1 MVVEGR
7 GSFSLSKEEE
17 ITEKLRQVI
26 DPEIGLNIVELGMVK
41 DVSVDRGQVRVKIA
55 LTVKGCPLANTI
67 EKDVIR
73 LVNETDG
80 IEGVS
85 VQMTSM
91 SKEEL
96 DSLGARLREMRSGQK
111 TPGKAPGMSAGI
123 DRMERKGVEKI
134 IAVMSGKGGVGKSFV
149 TSMLAIELRRL
160 GYSVGIL
167 DADIT
172 GPSIAKIFGL
182 NGKPLADENGVIPRE
197 TTTGIRVI
205 SMNLLLD
212 SPDTP
217 VIWRGPIINGVIRQL
232 FNDVNWGDLHFML
245 VDLPPGTGDAPLTV
259 FQSLPV
265 DAVVI
270 VSTPQDLAMLIVR
283 KSINMARQMNMPI
296 AGIVE
301 NMSYM
306 VCPHCSNEIEMFKE
320 SGIGGV
326 AEELGVNFLGKLPFD
341 PSANRLA
348 DEGRIEDYSSK
359 EAESLTRLVREQLVR
374 LTGVTT
380 APISWKKK

>member
-1 MVVEGR
+1 MKSEQL
-7 GSFSLSKEEE
+7 FLPTKDE
-17 ITEKLRQVI
+17 IIENLKQVI
-26 DPEIGLNIVELGMVK
+26 DPEIGLNIVDLGMVK
-41 DVSVDRGQVRVKIA
+41 DVVVSQSKVIVTIA
-55 LTVKGCPLANTI
+55 LTVRGCPLANTI
-67 EKDVIR
+67 EKDIER
-73 LVNETDG
+73 ILCQMQG
-80 IEGVS
+80 IESTS

-91 SKEEL
+91 SKDEL
-96 DSLGARLREMRSGQK
+96 NALGARLQEMRTKERGV
-111 TPGKAPGMSAGI
+111 GKAAGLSAGI
-123 DRMERKGVEKI
+123 DKMERKGIEKI

-149 TSMLAIELRRL
+149 TSMLAIELRRQ
-160 GYSVGIL
+160 GYNVGIL

-182 NGKPLADENGVIPRE
+182 SGKPFADEKGVIPKE
-197 TTTGIRVI
+197 SESGIKII

-212 SPDTP
+212 TPDTP

-283 KSINMARQMNMPI
+283 KSINMAKQMNVPI
-296 AGIVE
+296 AGLVE

-306 VCPHCSNEIEMFKE
+306 VCPHCSSHIEMF
-320 SGIGGV
+320 
-326 AEELGVNFLGKLPFD
+326 EELGLEKVSGDLKVNFLGKLPFD
-341 PSANRLA
+341 PQVNRLA
-348 DEGRIEDYSSK
+348 DKGRLEEYSSSATQ
-359 EAESLTRLVREQLVR
+359 EVTRLVREETGR
-374 LTGVTT
+374 LTGVTAT
-380 APISWKKK
+380 PIAWKRSSQS

>member
-1 MVVEGR
+1 M
-7 GSFSLSKEEE
+7 SKEEE

-41 DVSVDRGQVRVKIA
+41 DVSIDGGQVRVKIA

-73 LVNETDG
+73 LVKETDG

-96 DSLGARLREMRSGQK
+96 DSLGARLREMRSKQK

-197 TTTGIRVI
+197 TTSGIKVI